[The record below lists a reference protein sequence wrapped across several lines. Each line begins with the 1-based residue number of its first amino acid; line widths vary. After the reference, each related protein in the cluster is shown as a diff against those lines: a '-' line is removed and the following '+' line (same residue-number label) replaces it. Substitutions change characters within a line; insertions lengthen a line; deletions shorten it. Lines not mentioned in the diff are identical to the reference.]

1 MVSPPGSIE
10 NEVWAIVPAKRF
22 SEAKARLAPVLTR
35 PERAQLARAMLHDVM
50 TVLSGVREFTGV
62 LVVSGDPFVAEI
74 VRPFG
79 ARLVHDGLEAG
90 VNEAVRQGLNAMTAD
105 RKTGAVIIPGDVP
118 FVTAAEAQTI
128 LRAMAERTIVLAPA
142 LRDGGTNCLAM
153 ANPRLIEPCFGE
165 GSFGAHQA
173 AARRAGIECGVCRL
187 DGLGH
192 DIDCPDDL
200 VAGLR
205 WPESRTGCLLDEL
218 NVAARLER
226 PVLQSLGIQI

>member
-1 MVSPPGSIE
+1 MASRGSVK

-35 PERAQLARAMLHDVM
+35 PERAQLARTMLHDVM
-50 TVLSGVREFTGV
+50 TVLSGVREFAGI
-62 LVVSGDPFVAEI
+62 LVVSGDPFVAEV

-79 ARLVHDGLEAG
+79 ARLVHDGCEAG
-90 VNEAVRQGLNAMTAD
+90 VNAAVRQGLSALTAD
-105 RKTGAVIIPGDVP
+105 GTAGVVIIPSDVP
-118 FVTAAEAQTI
+118 FVTPAEAQTI
-128 LRAMAERTIVLAPA
+128 LRAMTERGIVLTPA
-142 LRDGGTNCLAM
+142 LRDSGTNCLAM
-153 ANPRLIEPCFGE
+153 ADPCAIEPCFGE
-165 GSFGAHQA
+165 GSFTVHQA

-205 WPESRTGCLLDEL
+205 WPGSQTARLLDEL
-218 NVAARLER
+218 NVAARVGS

>member
-1 MVSPPGSIE
+1 MASQGSVE

-22 SEAKARLAPVLTR
+22 SQAKARLAPVLTR

-50 TVLSGVREFTGV
+50 TVLSSVKEFAGI
-62 LVVSGDPFVAEI
+62 LVVSSDSFVAEV

-90 VNEAVRQGLNAMTAD
+90 VNAAVRQGLSALTAD
-105 RKTGAVIIPGDVP
+105 RTAGAVIIPGDVP
-118 FVTAAEAQTI
+118 FVTPAEAQTI
-128 LRAMAERTIVLAPA
+128 LRAMTERGIVLTPA
-142 LRDGGTNCLAM
+142 LRDSGTNCLAM
-153 ANPRLIEPCFGE
+153 ADPCAIEPCFGE
-165 GSFGAHQA
+165 GSFIAHQA
-173 AARRAGIECGVCRL
+173 AARRAGIACGVCRL

-205 WPESRTGCLLDEL
+205 WPGSRTARLLEEL
-218 NVAARLER
+218 NVAARVGS